1 MNFFKGLLLY
11 IAGIVTAVLV
21 VVILIGISSTETDSL
36 TPQERRYNSC
46 LESVYQGTG
55 DNKITLDSDK
65 ASAKDR
71 LSMKKFCLCISNI
84 ERSEAL
90 LQKKLNNYSK
100 KNNGAE
106 PSTVEYDVLQAEV
119 ESEMNIICNKESQ

>member
-1 MNFFKGLLLY
+1 MNFIKGLLLY
-11 IAGIVTAVLV
+11 IAGIVTAVLIAI
-21 VVILIGISSTETDSL
+21 ILASISSAERDSL

-84 ERSEAL
+84 ERSETL
-90 LQKKLNNYSK
+90 LRKKLENYSK

-106 PSTVEYDVLQAEV
+106 PSAAEYDVLEAEV
-119 ESEMNIICNKESQ
+119 ESEMTAICNKESR